1 MQMKHRLPRCQKIAL
16 GSSSVTL
23 DSRQTVHFP
32 PVEGRAVSAR
42 IGSNGPIR
50 VEDKTTLLMAVG
62 YDLLTSI
69 SGKPKRRILS
79 QIFVLH
85 K

>member
-1 MQMKHRLPRCQKIAL
+1 M
-16 GSSSVTL
+16 TL

-79 QIFVLH
+79 QIFCSSQVKFIGLYGNVGFTAIWDF
-85 K
+85 